1 MQVQVQDRHLRHS
14 LSLCVY
20 SWIVR
25 GKAGVVVLTL
35 LVLIESESDAGVC
48 FCGVDP
54 TRCLL
59 REKKNETRKNARKKK
74 RMPPRL

>member
-1 MQVQVQDRHLRHS
+1 MQVQDRQDRHS

-35 LVLIESESDAGVC
+35 LVLIGIG
-48 FCGVDP
+48 CGCVFLRGGSNP
-54 TRCLL
+54 LL
-59 REKKNETRKNARKKK
+59 IKGKEKRDEKEREKKK